1 MSISINV
8 FYVRRPQHPRSF
20 FSCFYKKYLTQ
31 FVFGWFAKA
40 PPTPYTTLAVH
51 QKPDLSLKLYYS
63 RELNWT
69 GFYHL
74 EISFRSYCWPVGPD
88 PTHLIKTLLLLLLLY
103 FQFCTF
109 KHAGKM
115 CDIVWTKEAWN
126 VTMGECSDYSGRAT
140 FTVSRNS
147 SSFHLLNMIM
157 SQNNAKVNLKF
168 WQFPNISQIFQSE

>member
-1 MSISINV
+1 MVCKSSP
-8 FYVRRPQHPRSF
+8 YTLHHPRCPS
-20 FSCFYKKYLTQ
+20 
-31 FVFGWFAKA
+31 
-40 PPTPYTTLAVH
+40 
-51 QKPDLSLKLYYS
+51 KPDLSLKLYYS

>member
-20 FSCFYKKYLTQ
+20 LSCFYKKYLTQ
-31 FVFGWFAKA
+31 FGFGWFAKA

-74 EISFRSYCWPVGPD
+74 ETSLRSYCWPVGPD
-88 PTHLIKTLLLLLLLY
+88 PTHLIKTLLLLFY
-103 FQFCTF
+103 YYIFSSAPSNMPGRC
-109 KHAGKM
+109 
-115 CDIVWTKEAWN
+115 
-126 VTMGECSDYSGRAT
+126 VTLSGRKRPGT
-140 FTVSRNS
+140 SLWGSVLTTVAEQPS
-147 SSFHLLNMIM
+147 L
-157 SQNNAKVNLKF
+157 
-168 WQFPNISQIFQSE
+168 